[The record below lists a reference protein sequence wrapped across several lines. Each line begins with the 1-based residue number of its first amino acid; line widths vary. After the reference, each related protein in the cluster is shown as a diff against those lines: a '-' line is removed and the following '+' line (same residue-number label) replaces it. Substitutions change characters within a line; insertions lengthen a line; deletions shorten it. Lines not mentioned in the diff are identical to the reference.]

1 MTSDP
6 THTAFRGQQ
15 RVLTASLPDLLT
27 HLKSEEAPTDVLVFD
42 DQTGRQAD
50 FDLSGTLEDVLARY
64 APAAPAKAGPG
75 RPKLGVTPREITLL
89 PRHWEWLDRQRGGA
103 SATLRRL
110 IDEARKA
117 DPEGE
122 ARAQAQAATD
132 RFLNVVAGDLP
143 GYEEATRALYAGD
156 RAAFTA
162 RMADWPADVRQHAL
176 YLAAAAF
183 GAAFGSEALAAPTG
197 E

>member
-1 MTSDP
+1 MAHVP
-6 THTAFRGQQ
+6 TYTAFHGQK
-15 RVLTASLPDLLT
+15 RLLTASLPDLLT

-42 DQTGRQAD
+42 DQAGRQAD

-64 APAAPAKAGPG
+64 APTAPAKAGPG
-75 RPKLGVTPREITLL
+75 RPKLGVTSREITLL

-103 SATLRRL
+103 SASLRRL

-176 YLAAAAF
+176 YLAAPVF
-183 GAAFGSEALAAPTG
+183 PEASG
-197 E
+197 QE

>member
-6 THTAFRGQQ
+6 TYTAFRGQQ

-27 HLKSEEAPTDVLVFD
+27 HLKSEETPTDILVFD
-42 DQTGRQAD
+42 DQTGRQTD
-50 FDLSGTLEDVLARY
+50 FDLSGTLEDVLMRHDP
-64 APAAPAKAGPG
+64 APKPGPG

-162 RMADWPADVRQHAL
+162 RMADWPGDIREHAL
-176 YLAAAAF
+176 FLGAAAF
-183 GAAFGSEALAAPTG
+183 AESALPKH
-197 E
+197 